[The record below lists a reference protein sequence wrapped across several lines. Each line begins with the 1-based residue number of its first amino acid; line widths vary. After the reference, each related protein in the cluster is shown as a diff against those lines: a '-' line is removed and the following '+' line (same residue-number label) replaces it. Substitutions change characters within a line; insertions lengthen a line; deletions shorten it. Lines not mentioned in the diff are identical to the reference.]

1 LKKTFKL
8 QESGKHPDRTMDT
21 IKHQLK
27 KYLKREKKKKFQST
41 NSFWDFECRFGKNNE
56 SAKDVTFNEIS
67 KLLDVARA
75 EGWKE
80 CYVEIM
86 AVAREKS
93 LKENTVEIE

>member
-21 IKHQLK
+21 IKHQLR

-41 NSFWDFECRFGKNNE
+41 NSFWDFECRFGQDIE
-56 SAKDVTFNEIS
+56 SSKEVTFNDII
-67 KLLDVARA
+67 KLLDVAK
-75 EGWKE
+75 EEQWKV
-80 CYVEIM
+80 CYIEIV

-93 LKENTVEIE
+93 LKEKTVE

>member
-21 IKHQLK
+21 IKHQLR

-41 NSFWDFECRFGKNNE
+41 NSFWDFECRFGENYE
-56 SAKDVTFNEIS
+56 SSKEVTFNDII
-67 KLLDVARA
+67 KLLDEAK
-75 EGWKE
+75 EEKWKE
-80 CYVEIM
+80 CYIEII

-93 LKENTVEIE
+93 LKETTIE